1 MTRKFVMFAAA
12 LAAVA
17 FVAQGVQAQEY
28 RNLDRRIKA
37 VEVGVGAASTA
48 AFFAMNNW
56 NWKWDS
62 GRSGVTALGAWGLTT
77 MGCAALSPIV
87 ATAVIQRPLTYREAH
102 IMIADCLIPIVGGW
116 LVNEAYNQHILWAPD
131 EPQAA
136 APLAQAPVAQ
146 EPVVVKHKKKRQ
158 AKM

>member
-1 MTRKFVMFAAA
+1 MNRKCVMVAAA
-12 LAAVA
+12 LAAFALLV
-17 FVAQGVQAQEY
+17 QGAQAQE
-28 RNLDRRIKA
+28 RRHIDKRIKA
-37 VEVGVGAASTA
+37 VEIGVGAASTA
-48 AFFAMNNW
+48 AFFSLNNW

-62 GRSGVTALGAWGLTT
+62 GRSGITALGAWGLTT

-87 ATAVIQRPLTYREAH
+87 ATAVVQRPLTYREAH

-136 APLAQAPVAQ
+136 APAPAVAQ
-146 EPVVVKHKKKRQ
+146 ESVVKHRKKRQ

>member
-12 LAAVA
+12 LAAIA
-17 FVAQGVQAQEY
+17 FVAQGAQAQE
-28 RNLDRRIKA
+28 RRHLDKRIKA

-48 AFFAMNNW
+48 AFFSLNNW

-62 GRSGVTALGAWGLTT
+62 GRNGITAWGAWGITT

-87 ATAVIQRPLTYREAH
+87 ATAVIKRPLTYREAH

-131 EPQAA
+131 EPQAQA
-136 APLAQAPVAQ
+136 AAVE
-146 EPVVVKHKKKRQ
+146 EPVVRHRKKRQ

>member
-1 MTRKFVMFAAA
+1 MNRKFVIFAAA
-12 LAAVA
+12 LAAFA
-17 FVAQGVQAQEY
+17 FVTQGAQAGE
-28 RNLDRRIKA
+28 RRHLDKRIKA
-37 VEVGVGAASTA
+37 VEIGVGAASTA

-87 ATAVIQRPLTYREAH
+87 ATAVVNRPLTYREAH

-131 EPQAA
+131 EPQARA
-136 APLAQAPVAQ
+136 VD
-146 EPVVVKHKKKRQ
+146 EPVVKHRKKRQ

>member
-1 MTRKFVMFAAA
+1 MTGKLLTFAAA
-12 LAAVA
+12 LAAIA
-17 FVAQGVQAQEY
+17 FVAQGAQAQE
-28 RNLDRRIKA
+28 RHHLDPRIKA

-131 EPQAA
+131 EPQAQA
-136 APLAQAPVAQ
+136 SAQEPVAQ
-146 EPVVVKHKKKRQ
+146 EPVVKHRKKRH

>member
-12 LAAVA
+12 LAAIA
-17 FVAQGVQAQEY
+17 FAAQGAQAQEH
-28 RNLDRRIKA
+28 RHLDKRIKA

-131 EPQAA
+131 EPQAQA
-136 APLAQAPVAQ
+136 AAVE
-146 EPVVVKHKKKRQ
+146 EPVVVKHSKKRH